1 MKNNCESIFYH
12 SIFLILFVT
21 LLSCNKKNYTKT
33 DILVIGGGTS
43 GISAGIQSARLKT
56 ETMIIEESPWLG
68 GMLTAAGVSAVDGNY
83 KLPSGIWG
91 EFKDSLVSYYGSVE
105 ALKTGWVS
113 NVLFE
118 PSVGDKI
125 FKSIASKEPYLKI
138 YYESALK
145 SLKKEGDKWLAKIN
159 TPEGTL
165 SVSAKII
172 IDATELGD
180 VAKLC
185 GVSYDIGME
194 SKKETGEPGA
204 PDEANDIIQDL
215 TYVATLK
222 DYGKNVTIAR
232 PEDYD
237 STLYLC
243 CCNNKLC
250 TKTHQVDE
258 LWPPETMITYGKL
271 PNNKYM
277 INWPQ
282 DGNDYY
288 LNLIEMP
295 PEERKEALRKAKNIT
310 MGFIYFI
317 QKELGMNTL
326 GLANDEYPTKDLLPF
341 IPYHRESR
349 RIHGLVRFTENY
361 IREPYAQKY
370 KLYRTTIAVGDYPID
385 HHHKRYTG
393 KEQLPDLSFYPIPSY
408 GLPLGTLIPQDQNI
422 EGLIVAEKSISVS
435 NIVNGTTRLQP
446 VVLQIGQAA
455 GILASLA
462 IKQHKR
468 ISQVDVREV
477 QNVMLNYGGYLM
489 PYLDVEKSNPLFLP
503 LQRIGATG
511 ILRGEGKSKGWTN
524 ETWFRINDTL
534 LHTELNGMK
543 EVYPFIE
550 IVNDSTPVTLKNAL
564 QIIDK
569 ITQKEGITLKENL
582 EEMSKEIYAKY
593 KFTNYD
599 INKAITRGE
608 MAVLMDQL
616 LDPFN
621 KKKVDI
627 YGYYKN

>member
-1 MKNNCESIFYH
+1 MKNNCKSIFYSF
-12 SIFLILFVT
+12 SIFILFT
-21 LLSCNKKNYTKT
+21 GLLSCNKKNYIKT
-33 DILVIGGGTS
+33 DVLIIGGGTS
-43 GISAGIQSARLKT
+43 GISAGIQSARLNTKT
-56 ETMIIEESPWLG
+56 IIIEESPWLG
-68 GMLTAAGVSAVDGNY
+68 GMLTSAGVSAVDGNY

-91 EFKDSLVSYYGSVE
+91 EFKDSLVSYYGSIE

-118 PSVGDKI
+118 PRVGDKI
-125 FKSIASKEPYLKI
+125 FKNIASKEPYLKI
-138 YYESALK
+138 YSESTLK
-145 SLKKEGDKWLAKIN
+145 SLKKESNKWLAEIN
-159 TPEGTL
+159 TPKGTL
-165 SVSAKII
+165 FISSKII

-185 GVSYDIGME
+185 GVGYDIGME

-222 DYGKNVTIAR
+222 DYGKDVTIER

-243 CCNNKLC
+243 CCKNKLC
-250 TKTHQVDE
+250 TKTHQLDE

-288 LNLIEMP
+288 LNLIEMSP
-295 PEERKEALRKAKNIT
+295 DERKEALKKAKNIT
-310 MGFIYFI
+310 LGFIYFM

-326 GLANDEYPTKDLLPF
+326 GLADDEYPTNDLLPL

-361 IREPYAQKY
+361 IREPYNQQH

-385 HHHKRYTG
+385 HHHKRYNGT
-393 KEQLPDLSFYPIPSY
+393 ETLPDLSFYPVPSY
-408 GLPLGTLIPQDQNI
+408 GLPLGTLIPKDV

-455 GILASLA
+455 GVLASLA
-462 IKQHKR
+462 IKQHKK
-468 ISQVDVREV
+468 ISEVDVREV
-477 QNVMLNYGGYLM
+477 QKTMLNYGGYLL
-489 PYLDVEKSNPLFLP
+489 PYLDVEKNNSLFLP
-503 LQRIGATG
+503 MQRIGATG
-511 ILRGEGKSKGWTN
+511 ILKGEGKSKGWAN
-524 ETWFRINDTL
+524 ETWFRIHDPL
-534 LHTELNGMK
+534 LHAELDGLK

-550 IVNDSTPVTLKNAL
+550 IDNDSTPVTLKEAL

-569 ITQKEGITLKENL
+569 IAQTEGITLKENIAQA
-582 EEMSKEIYAKY
+582 SQAIYAKY
-593 KFTNYD
+593 MIADYD
-599 INKAITRGE
+599 INKTITRGE
-608 MAVLMDQL
+608 MAVLIDQL

-627 YGYYKN
+627 YGNFKK

>member
-1 MKNNCESIFYH
+1 MKNNCKSIFYSL
-12 SIFLILFVT
+12 SILILFT
-21 LLSCNKKNYTKT
+21 GLLSCNKKNHIKT
-33 DILVIGGGTS
+33 SVLIIGGGTS
-43 GISAGIQSARLKT
+43 GIGAGIQSARLNTKT
-56 ETMIIEESPWLG
+56 VIIEESPWLG
-68 GMLTAAGVSAVDGNY
+68 GMLTTAGVSAVDGNY

-91 EFKDSLVSYYGSVE
+91 EFRDSLISYYGSAE

-125 FKSIASKEPYLKI
+125 FKSMASKEPYLKI
-138 YYESALK
+138 YYESTLK
-145 SLKKEGDKWLAKIN
+145 SLKKEGDKWQAEVI
-159 TPEGTL
+159 TPKGTL
-165 SVSAKII
+165 SISTKII

-185 GVSYDIGME
+185 GVGYDIGME
-194 SKKETGEPGA
+194 SKKETGEPAA

-222 DYGKNVTIAR
+222 DYGKDVTIAR

-243 CCNNKLC
+243 CCNNQLC
-250 TKTHQVDE
+250 TKYHQPDE

-277 INWPQ
+277 LNWPQ

-288 LNLIEMP
+288 LNLIEMT
-295 PEERKEALRKAKNIT
+295 PEERKEALKKAKNIT
-310 MGFIYFI
+310 LGFIYFM

-326 GLANDEYPTKDLLPF
+326 GLADDEYPTEDLLPF

-349 RIHGLVRFTENY
+349 RIHGWVRFTENY
-361 IREPYAQKY
+361 IREPYTQQN

-408 GLPLGTLIPQDQNI
+408 GLPLGTLIPRDI

-455 GILASLA
+455 GTLASLA
-462 IKQHKR
+462 VKQHKK
-468 ISQVDVREV
+468 ISEVDVRDV
-477 QNVMLNYGGYLM
+477 QNVMLNYGGYLL
-489 PYLDVEKSNPLFLP
+489 PYLDVEKNNSLFLP
-503 LQRIGATG
+503 LQHIGATG
-511 ILRGEGKSKGWTN
+511 ILKGEGKSKGWAN
-524 ETWFRINDTL
+524 ETWFRTHDPL
-534 LHTELNGMK
+534 LHAELDGLK
-543 EVYPFIE
+543 EVYSFVE
-550 IVNDSTPVTLKNAL
+550 IGNDSTPVTLKEAL

-569 ITQKEGITLKENL
+569 IAQTEKITLKENISQA
-582 EEMSKEIYAKY
+582 SKAIYAKY
-593 KFTNYD
+593 MFADYD
-599 INKAITRGE
+599 VNKPITRGE
-608 MAVLMDQL
+608 MAALIDQL

-621 KKKVDI
+621 NKKVDI
-627 YGYYKN
+627 YGNFKK